1 MESKATV
8 IRAGQKQKVSSTDL
22 VPGDLLLFMVKRR
35 SFAMLCK
42 NCREVKYANRK
53 STRVSQRGANESKEI
68 LEVVRKTRSNL
79 LVMGAYSRNRMS
91 QLIFGGV
98 TEFVIR
104 RTTIP
109 VFMLH
114 T

>member
-1 MESKATV
+1 MTIVTCGKEN
-8 IRAGQKQKVSSTDL
+8 RAGPNSRQLATYLSYW
-22 VPGDLLLFMVKRR
+22 GI
-35 SFAMLCK
+35 
-42 NCREVKYANRK
+42 K

-68 LEVVRKTRSNL
+68 LEVVRKTRSDL

-91 QLIFGGV
+91 QLIFGSV